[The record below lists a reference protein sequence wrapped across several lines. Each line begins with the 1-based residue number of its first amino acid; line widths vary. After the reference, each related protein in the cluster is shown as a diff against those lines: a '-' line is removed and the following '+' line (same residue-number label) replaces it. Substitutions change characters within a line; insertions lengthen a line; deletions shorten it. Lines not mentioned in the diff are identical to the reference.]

1 MKKHRFLNSNT
12 QSRRL
17 TDGRYAYY
25 PAEGEPIYITPGV
38 DASEEIFILLDQLD
52 HEADLSDRYADR
64 HRDGLIDCIKRKV
77 EDCNDSTDSDP
88 IDGIADPCA
97 DIFSILYPEE
107 KPKSRMI
114 EALKAAME
122 RLTPQ
127 QIDFIYERYG
137 LQMSEVEIARR
148 DGVSKQAI
156 DNRRTKLFKRIRK
169 LMEEY
174 DNR

>member
-1 MKKHRFLNSNT
+1 
-12 QSRRL
+12 
-17 TDGRYAYY
+17 
-25 PAEGEPIYITPGV
+25 
-38 DASEEIFILLDQLD
+38 
-52 HEADLSDRYADR
+52 
-64 HRDGLIDCIKRKV
+64 
-77 EDCNDSTDSDP
+77 
-88 IDGIADPCA
+88 
-97 DIFSILYPEE
+97 
-107 KPKSRMI
+107 MI

-174 DNR
+174 ENR

>member
-64 HRDGLIDCIKRKV
+64 HRDGLICVVPSPPPSVFFVRQ
-77 EDCNDSTDSDP
+77 S
-88 IDGIADPCA
+88 
-97 DIFSILYPEE
+97 LW
-107 KPKSRMI
+107 
-114 EALKAAME
+114 
-122 RLTPQ
+122 
-127 QIDFIYERYG
+127 
-137 LQMSEVEIARR
+137 
-148 DGVSKQAI
+148 
-156 DNRRTKLFKRIRK
+156 
-169 LMEEY
+169 
-174 DNR
+174 